1 MLRYA
6 YAELEE
12 SRGAI
17 QVSRTG
23 HVFYMLKSLGLSIEL
38 ASALLQSAKKIYE
51 SLLGDGVN
59 TTALAHIQVSNFE
72 LFGGHFFFF
81 RVI

>member
-1 MLRYA
+1 
-6 YAELEE
+6 
-12 SRGAI
+12 
-17 QVSRTG
+17 
-23 HVFYMLKSLGLSIEL
+23 MLKSLGLSIEL

-72 LFGGHFFFF
+72 LFSGHFFFLQSKLY
-81 RVI
+81 V

>member
-1 MLRYA
+1 
-6 YAELEE
+6 
-12 SRGAI
+12 
-17 QVSRTG
+17 
-23 HVFYMLKSLGLSIEL
+23 MLKSLGLSIEL

-81 RVI
+81 RVSCMFDSRNERWKCFSRMSQ